1 MGDQT
6 SSAFDYKSPDSVPP
20 PPYPNHLDSPLILAE
35 TKTTRTKVV
44 TTTTETTTHLL
55 SLPVWKKRGVVDF
68 QPDAYQQRSGLSSQ
82 FSSAASFKINKALP
96 PTPPIEKDDSVVL
109 ADPVSS
115 FFVAQPSTIVHP
127 SHSTAA
133 LAHAALGIGLP
144 HVIPLA
150 STSRLSSEVNSIVFA
165 ASPPQSNVRLSPSV
179 RRVKSSQRI
188 GAKGSAG
195 TLASSDSSPIINE
208 RRRSR
213 GLSFSAVSFLSFTS
227 SDGKGKE
234 KEKEGVTQDPLHTP
248 PKSLSRR
255 SSFWTRKK
263 ILPLTNLP
271 TSPTP
276 REAASPVLPSVSHQ
290 YPHCSSLE
298 LNNHLPKSSTPPP
311 EHPTAVH
318 HQRRLS
324 RSRSQKIGLY
334 DDLPLSSHAS
344 SSQSAN
350 VSHDTQTF
358 QRSSTSAPPTQ
369 PTHSQNKYSKAASLA
384 GSSDHPQFPRRPG
397 QLPRQRAHTNPPLL
411 HRLSLGVFS
420 NQESSPLSTT
430 ACSHSPSVF
439 DSKLKL
445 PGKIPKPL
453 GENESPELY
462 LLRLRSVVSKAEMAA
477 ILASSADS
485 FHVQTLRAYIKQFE
499 FHNDPLDVALRKLL
513 MEVGLPRETQQID
526 RVIEA
531 FAARYL
537 ECNPS
542 LFVSEDHPYVLA
554 FSLIMLHTDA
564 FNRSNK
570 RKMNKADYVKNTRL
584 LGVPPEV
591 LECFYDN
598 IVFAPFIFIEDPLD
612 VNSQRCLSSETQ
624 SKNSSPPKPLAS
636 SSNVPT
642 PLLSRG
648 SKIDPYFLIT
658 KGLLDPLRVNV
669 EAYVPNQSPY
679 SCEGTGGP
687 WDEEELQRAFLMA
700 DVVEVNSAD
709 ITRTSFFNIGGAG
722 GSFNSVSNG
731 VSAQADLPPSA
742 PQSLALRVTKV
753 GLLNRK
759 DDVLAGGRKASNR
772 KWKSW
777 SVLLTGSQLLF
788 FRDTTWATALSS
800 QDSPPDGRIAYP
812 EAAPFRPD
820 EILSVKDAVAVHDEL
835 YMKYENTLRFVLS
848 DGRQILLQASNELER
863 NEWITRI
870 NYASAF
876 KSAGVR
882 MRPLRMSGRDV
893 ELTGVAAATSH
904 LHDLHLQNSSLVPEL
919 YTWDKSAPRE
929 LMDMLSGDEAP
940 TTKQPTMKR
949 RIALMYGD
957 HVDLDPCI
965 DPELVGTEQFIATFQ
980 NVKADL
986 SVGYPISLEEGTTF
1000 SNQHCSVNSPEPHA
1014 SAKSNPRLPTRSDVI
1029 QFKIQELES
1038 RISAS
1043 QSQLDSDMRCI
1054 RNIAILTP
1062 FQSATRA
1069 KLLVTVQGMAKRIT
1083 QLRMSLAQLV
1093 CHHAVLSN
1101 DLVAENRSLS
1111 HSRELALHAARK
1123 TLQRQQSK
1131 DIPQMTLSL
1140 HDQYPLLR
1148 LPSSESLENS
1158 ASRRPESSVCDSFH
1172 SAIDFG
1178 PDWPSSE
1185 ELLSSNFLDTPR
1197 VFGSPKPPPSSSSF
1211 YSQSAPSSFSHGQP
1225 ALCERSSSFD
1235 TNETQV
1241 DDGQTSFY
1249 ITREDN
1255 EEAEAWNETR
1265 CAKRVSLVQVPS
1277 NIHIS
1282 REYDRRAQ
1290 MSSLCRH

>member
-1 MGDQT
+1 M
-6 SSAFDYKSPDSVPP
+6 S
-20 PPYPNHLDSPLILAE
+20 
-35 TKTTRTKVV
+35 
-44 TTTTETTTHLL
+44 
-55 SLPVWKKRGVVDF
+55 
-68 QPDAYQQRSGLSSQ
+68 
-82 FSSAASFKINKALP
+82 
-96 PTPPIEKDDSVVL
+96 
-109 ADPVSS
+109 
-115 FFVAQPSTIVHP
+115 
-127 SHSTAA
+127 
-133 LAHAALGIGLP
+133 
-144 HVIPLA
+144 
-150 STSRLSSEVNSIVFA
+150 
-165 ASPPQSNVRLSPSV
+165 
-179 RRVKSSQRI
+179 
-188 GAKGSAG
+188 
-195 TLASSDSSPIINE
+195 
-208 RRRSR
+208 
-213 GLSFSAVSFLSFTS
+213 
-227 SDGKGKE
+227 
-234 KEKEGVTQDPLHTP
+234 
-248 PKSLSRR
+248 
-255 SSFWTRKK
+255 
-263 ILPLTNLP
+263 
-271 TSPTP
+271 
-276 REAASPVLPSVSHQ
+276 
-290 YPHCSSLE
+290 
-298 LNNHLPKSSTPPP
+298 
-311 EHPTAVH
+311 
-318 HQRRLS
+318 
-324 RSRSQKIGLY
+324 
-334 DDLPLSSHAS
+334 
-344 SSQSAN
+344 
-350 VSHDTQTF
+350 
-358 QRSSTSAPPTQ
+358 
-369 PTHSQNKYSKAASLA
+369 
-384 GSSDHPQFPRRPG
+384 
-397 QLPRQRAHTNPPLL
+397 
-411 HRLSLGVFS
+411 
-420 NQESSPLSTT
+420 
-430 ACSHSPSVF
+430 
-439 DSKLKL
+439 DSKLRL
-445 PGKIPKPL
+445 PGNFPQPL

-499 FHNDPLDVALRKLL
+499 FRNDPLDVALRKLL

-570 RKMNKADYVKNTRL
+570 RKMSKADYIKNTRL
-584 LGVPPEV
+584 SGVPSEV

-624 SKNSSPPKPLAS
+624 NKNSSPPKPSAL
-636 SSNVPT
+636 SSNGPT
-642 PLLSRG
+642 HPLLSRG

-669 EAYVPNQSPY
+669 EAYVPTQSPY
-679 SCEGTGGP
+679 SYEGTAGP

-709 ITRTSFFNIGGAG
+709 ITRTSFFNIGGTG
-722 GSFNSVSNG
+722 GPFNSMSNG
-731 VSAQADLPPSA
+731 VAAQANLSPSA
-742 PQSLALRVTKV
+742 PQPLALRVTKV
-753 GLLNRK
+753 GVLNRK

-788 FRDTTWATALSS
+788 FRDTIWVTALSS
-800 QDSPPDGRIAYP
+800 QDSPPDGRIVYP

-820 EILSVKDAVAVHDEL
+820 EILSVNDAIAIHDES
-835 YMKYENTLRFVLS
+835 YMKYENTLRFVLG

-863 NEWITRI
+863 NEWISRI

-876 KSAGVR
+876 KTAGVR

-919 YTWDKSAPRE
+919 YAWDKSAPRE

-940 TTKQPTMKR
+940 TTKEPTMKR
-949 RIALMYGD
+949 RIAVMYGD
-957 HVDLDPCI
+957 HVDFDASI

-986 SVGYPISLEEGTTF
+986 SSGYPISLEECTTF
-1000 SNQHCSVNSPEPHA
+1000 SEQQCSVNSPDPPG
-1014 SAKSNPRLPTRSDVI
+1014 SAKSNTRLPTRSDVI
-1029 QFKIQELES
+1029 QFKMQELES
-1038 RISAS
+1038 RISAL

-1069 KLLVTVQGMAKRIT
+1069 KLLVTVQGMAKRIA

-1093 CHHAVLSN
+1093 CHHTVLSN
-1101 DLVAENRSLS
+1101 DLAAESRSLN

-1123 TLQRQQSK
+1123 TLQRQRSK

-1140 HDQYPLLR
+1140 HNEDPLLR
-1148 LPSSESLENS
+1148 LRSSESLDIS
-1158 ASRRPESSVCDSFH
+1158 VSRRPESSVCDSFH

-1185 ELLSSNFLDTPR
+1185 ELLSSNFLDAPR
-1197 VFGSPKPPPSSSSF
+1197 VLGSPKPRPSLSSF
-1211 YSQSAPSSFSHGQP
+1211 YSQSAPSSFSHCQP
-1225 ALCERSSSFD
+1225 ALRARSTSFD

-1241 DDGQTSFY
+1241 DDGRTSFHT
-1249 ITREDN
+1249 TREDSN
-1255 EEAEAWNETR
+1255 EEAEAWNKTR
-1265 CAKRVSLVQVPS
+1265 CAKRVSLIQVPPD
-1277 NIHIS
+1277 IHNS

-1290 MSSLCRH
+1290 ISSVRRH